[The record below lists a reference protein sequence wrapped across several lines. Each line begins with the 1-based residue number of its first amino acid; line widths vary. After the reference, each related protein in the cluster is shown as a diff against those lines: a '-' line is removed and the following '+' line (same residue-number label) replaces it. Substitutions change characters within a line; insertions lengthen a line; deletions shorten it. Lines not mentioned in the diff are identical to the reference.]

1 MSSKSTFNVDFF
13 LNLHLFFK
21 IKNAVPDYE
30 IIRLKDIQG
39 ILEKVR
45 IDAIILDID
54 QTIVPFGETSI
65 PEDILGLI
73 RSLKPN
79 YRMCFLSNFPHREDR
94 IQRIRSIEEQAGIR
108 AIFSRRRKP
117 SPEAFRLALDELKSE
132 PQNTLMVG
140 DRLLTD
146 ILGANSLGLRTVLV
160 SPLCP
165 NTDPLFLV
173 KIPRL
178 FEQPYLKF
186 ARFIKKQK

>member
-1 MSSKSTFNVDFF
+1 MFSKSTFNVDFF
-13 LNLHLFFK
+13 LNLHLFFR
-21 IKNAVPDYE
+21 IKNVIPDYE
-30 IIRLKDIQG
+30 ILRLKDIQG

-73 RSLKPN
+73 RRLQPN
-79 YRMCFLSNFPHREDR
+79 YRMCFLSNFPHRADR
-94 IQRIRSIEEQAGIR
+94 VQRIRSIEEQAGIR

-117 SPEAFRLALDELKSE
+117 SPTAFRFALDGLKSE
-132 PQNTLMVG
+132 PQKTMMVG

-146 ILGANSLGLRTVLV
+146 ILGAKNVGIRTVLV
-160 SPLCP
+160 SPLSP
-165 NTDPLFLV
+165 NTDPLFMV

-178 FEQPYLKF
+178 FERPYLKF
-186 ARFIKKQK
+186 ARFIKKHK